1 MLCIIVLFVKGVGYF
16 IKVLIFIVIYLLF
29 DSWRWMICYE
39 LLEKVIFDE
48 ENIKLD
54 LMFFNYSNKLL

>member
-1 MLCIIVLFVKGVGYF
+1 
-16 IKVLIFIVIYLLF
+16 
-29 DSWRWMICYE
+29 MICYE

-54 LMFFNYSNKLL
+54 LMFFNYSNKLLWNKVIYSVGVFGICIKGKVI